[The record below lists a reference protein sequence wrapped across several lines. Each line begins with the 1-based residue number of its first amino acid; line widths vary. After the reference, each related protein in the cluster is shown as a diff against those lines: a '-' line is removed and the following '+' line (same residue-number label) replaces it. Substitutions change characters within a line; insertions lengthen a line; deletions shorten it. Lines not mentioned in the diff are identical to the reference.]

1 MLDNHPLRE
10 RVVQE
15 MLLRRFPAIQ
25 APARIVQIVRIVD
38 PADVAAELA
47 HALAMP
53 EAARIDDH
61 RGERHV
67 AGTSPAGTTMLWER
81 HSEASTATLL
91 LPEGVREA
99 AGIDWIEAMPG
110 KVVRAIRIDVA
121 TDEASAGPAIDRA
134 RLGDDDLVTCHI
146 GPCRLWSDFRMGEG
160 GYGRIVIAANGCSA
174 ADLGRIVQRLQELGN
189 YRNLALLGLPMAQQH
204 AARLDALETL
214 LAGHAQ
220 RIAEV
225 DGDDE
230 ALLDRLSD
238 LSAELAHIS
247 ALTAFR
253 MGATRAYASIVAD
266 RLDELAVRPIAG
278 HQSLTDFN
286 DRRLVPAVRTCA
298 NFSARLETLGGR
310 AARVTALLR
319 TRIETRIE
327 RQNRDL
333 LSSVERG
340 IGLQIRL
347 QHLVESLSVLA
358 ISYYAVGLLAYLAK
372 GVAKEVSGFSAE
384 LATGIAVIPVT
395 LAIALFIRRRRDG
408 LFARDGAHRA

>member
-15 MLLRRFPAIQ
+15 MLLRRFPAIE

-38 PADVAAELA
+38 PADRAAETMRVAA
-47 HALAMP
+47 MP
-53 EAARIDDH
+53 DADTIDG
-61 RGERHV
+61 GERHV
-67 AGTSPAGTTMLWER
+67 AGLSRTGTTMLWER

-91 LPEGVREA
+91 LAGEA
-99 AGIDWIEAMPG
+99 ADEAAMAWVEGLPG
-110 KVVRAIRIDVA
+110 RVVRAIEIGIA
-121 TDEASAGPAIDRA
+121 ADEAAAQPAIEAACLD
-134 RLGDDDLVTCHI
+134 GSDLVTCHV
-146 GPCRLWSDFRMGEG
+146 GKCRIWSDFRMSPD
-160 GYGRIVIAANGCSA
+160 GYGRIVIAANRCPP

-189 YRNLALLGLPMAQQH
+189 YRNLALLGLPMAQLH
-204 AARLDALETL
+204 AGRLDALETL
-214 LAGHAQ
+214 LADHAQ
-220 RIAEV
+220 AIAAV

-253 MGATRAYASIVAD
+253 MGATHAYAAIVAD
-266 RLDELAVRPIAG
+266 RLASLAVAPIAG
-278 HQSLTDFN
+278 HQSLADFN

-333 LSSVERG
+333 LRSVERG

-358 ISYYAVGLLAYLAK
+358 ISYYAVGLIAYLAK
-372 GVAKEVSGFSAE
+372 GAAKAIPSFSAE
-384 LATGIAVIPVT
+384 LATAVAVIPVT
-395 LAIALFIRRRRDG
+395 VAIALFIRRRRDG
-408 LFARDGAHRA
+408 LFARDDGHAA

>member
-1 MLDNHPLRE
+1 MLHNHPLRE

-38 PADVAAELA
+38 PAEAASELA

-53 EAARIDDH
+53 DMSGIGDH

-67 AGTSPAGTTMLWER
+67 AGTSAAGATMLWER

-91 LPEGVREA
+91 LPDGVAGA
-99 AGIDWIEAMPG
+99 AGIEWIEALPG

-121 TDEASAGPAIDRA
+121 PDEASAGPVLDQVQLA
-134 RLGDDDLVTCHI
+134 DDDLVTCHV
-146 GPCRLWSDFRMGEG
+146 GPCRLWSDFRMGPD
-160 GYGRIVIAANGCSA
+160 GYGRVVIAGNGCSS

-189 YRNLALLGLPMAQQH
+189 YRNLALLGLPMAQQY
-204 AARLDALETL
+204 AARLDALESR
-214 LAGHAQ
+214 LADHAQ
-220 RIAEV
+220 QIAEI

-253 MGATRAYASIVAD
+253 MGATRAYAAIVAD
-266 RLDELAVRPIAG
+266 RLGGLAVRPIAG
-278 HQSLTDFN
+278 HQSLSDFN
-286 DRRLVPAVRTCA
+286 DRRLIPAVRTCA
-298 NFSARLETLGGR
+298 NFTARLETLGGR

-372 GVAKEVSGFSAE
+372 GVAKEIPDFSAE
-384 LATGIAVIPVT
+384 VATGVAVIPVT
-395 LAIALFIRRRRDG
+395 LGIALFIRRRRDG
-408 LFARDGAHRA
+408 LFARDGAHGA